1 MINIKK
7 NEIVELFNQKE
18 YFIAEKVVIN
28 NKNYCI
34 AIGVTEDYNVDTE
47 DIIYFEEVIED
58 GNTFID
64 IIEDDDLEE
73 QILKEVIK
81 EKPIEETPELLDLV
95 DKLSKAS
102 KKR

>member
-34 AIGVTEDYNVDTE
+34 AIGVTEDYNVDT
-47 DIIYFEEVIED
+47 DNIILTDEFVIL
-58 GNTFID
+58 N
-64 IIEDDDLEE
+64 
-73 QILKEVIK
+73 
-81 EKPIEETPELLDLV
+81 
-95 DKLSKAS
+95 
-102 KKR
+102 